1 MSQQPSLP
9 IVDRSQWSPDEA
21 AITTDDGSVVRWAEA
36 ADVVMRLAER
46 IRTFD
51 LGPKDRKSTRLN
63 SSHIPLS
70 RMPSSA

>member
-21 AITTDDGSVVRWAEA
+21 AITPDDGLVVRWGEA

-46 IRTFD
+46 IRTRVEEK
-51 LGPKDRKSTRLN
+51 KD
-63 SSHIPLS
+63 
-70 RMPSSA
+70 M